1 MKRRRLTGMWTWYDP
16 WYNQSLDSFLG
27 SLYNIHIQ
35 STVVDINRSCNNEEW
50 HTVRFL
56 LYRQWHTVR
65 FCWYN
70 ERWDSEKWY
79 ILHIASFYNVQIF
92 STDSFNYL
100 HTVQCT
106 RYHTYTVE
114 VFLKILCFCLDF
126 VCFFVRYCLMS
137 VFPVIHSFFVFFS
150 LTSSPS
156 SLLVCF
162 LTFSFSLSHI
172 LSFFAAKAALL
183 RPSKWAR
190 NKKAPKL
197 KNHLSEK
204 CWVWVLSRKKWFV
217 FHRKLLMD
225 EFVACF
231 LFYA

>member
-1 MKRRRLTGMWTWYDP
+1 M
-16 WYNQSLDSFLG
+16 
-27 SLYNIHIQ
+27 
-35 STVVDINRSCNNEEW
+35 
-50 HTVRFL
+50 

-126 VCFFVRYCLMS
+126 ATRNFCCWIIYLLVRKNSKFFFMCSQLLICMIFTFFVNMNFKGLFGPKANNFRKSSTKLQAWPKFTRKVIKKNSS
-137 VFPVIHSFFVFFS
+137 V
-150 LTSSPS
+150 
-156 SLLVCF
+156 
-162 LTFSFSLSHI
+162 
-172 LSFFAAKAALL
+172 
-183 RPSKWAR
+183 
-190 NKKAPKL
+190 
-197 KNHLSEK
+197 
-204 CWVWVLSRKKWFV
+204 
-217 FHRKLLMD
+217 
-225 EFVACF
+225 
-231 LFYA
+231 